1 MSGGRERRKAILESA
16 SRDPELLSNV
26 PPVVSA
32 GFGVLPLRRL
42 GDVLTVACLPRAN
55 RDALR
60 LLRDVLELE
69 VVATPFEEPLLRSAI
84 ERSYFSEDELVNF
97 PTFRSP
103 DFLDDPRSAPLL
115 RREKVEEP
123 GQASCGLADDE
134 LALASITY
142 RTRLGN
148 LDLPA
153 PGGALPHPERTQV
166 QLGGVELAWGRD
178 AAGRAQASAAP
189 PAGTRLLLNLY
200 RFCEYRHLPRGA
212 RIDEHGLRPERIERF
227 PFVVHP
233 TEVQLLGV
241 SATGALRFHV
251 YDQEVRYEPG
261 APARFAVDYYFL
273 SYGNRMHR
281 SIDVQIHELERVP
294 RAGLGVSADPHAW
307 SGVELERWLGIDE
320 PAADLRGAS

>member
-1 MSGGRERRKAILESA
+1 MNAGRERRKAILESA
-16 SRDPELLSNV
+16 SRDPELLSHV

-55 RDALR
+55 RQALR
-60 LLRDVLELE
+60 LLREVLELE

-84 ERSYFSEDELVNF
+84 ERAYFSEDELVNF

-103 DFLDDPRSAPLL
+103 EFLEDSESAPVL
-115 RREKVEEP
+115 REEKVERP
-123 GQASCGLADDE
+123 GEAGCELAAEE
-134 LALASITY
+134 LALSTLTY
-142 RTRLGN
+142 RTRLAN

-153 PGGALPHPERTQV
+153 AGGALPHPERTQV
-166 QLGGVELAWGRD
+166 QLGQLELAWRRD
-178 AAGRAQASAAP
+178 LAGRPIASAAP
-189 PAGTRLLLNLY
+189 PPGARLLLNLY

-212 RIDEHGLRPERIERF
+212 RIDEHELRAERVEGF

-241 SATGALRFHV
+241 GSTGGLRFHV
-251 YDQEVRYEPG
+251 YDQEVSCEPG

-281 SIDVQIHELERVP
+281 SIDVQIHELERLP
-294 RAGLGVSADPHAW
+294 RASLGISSEAKAW
-307 SGVELERWLGIDE
+307 SGVELERWLGIDP